1 MERKPTEKKKILD
14 FSKLKFETNWASA
27 TTIVT
32 LLVAVITLYMNN
44 SSLKGELVGIKKSN
58 ESLSQTV
65 NTLSESVSALKGS
78 QEITS
83 KAIAIFMENPTGELK
98 YRIENLEKVVEE
110 ETGAKLGKPKKGIP
124 NKRPE

>member
-1 MERKPTEKKKILD
+1 MEKKPTENKKILD

-44 SSLKGELVGIKKSN
+44 SSLKGELDGIKKSN
-58 ESLSQTV
+58 ESLNKTV

-83 KAIAIFMENPTGELK
+83 KAISIFMENPTGELK
-98 YRIENLEKVVEE
+98 YRIENLEKAVEE
-110 ETGAKLGKPKKGIP
+110 ETGAKLTTVKNGTP
-124 NKRPE
+124 NRRPI

>member
-1 MERKPTEKKKILD
+1 MEKKSTESKKVLD

-44 SSLKGELVGIKKSN
+44 SSLKGELEGIKKSN
-58 ESLSQTV
+58 ESLYKTV

-78 QEITS
+78 QEVTS
-83 KAIAIFMENPTGELK
+83 KAISIFMENPTGELK
-98 YRIENLEKVVEE
+98 YRIENLEKAVEE
-110 ETGAKLGKPKKGIP
+110 ETGAKLTPVKSGVP
-124 NKRPE
+124 NKRPI